1 MAIAFTIP
9 LAKKFVPGF
18 IVLLGVYLIFQ
29 TFKKQKF
36 AFHISGIGSLL
47 LASIFLMH
55 LIGMFYSSHTDDGW
69 NEIGIKMSFIVFPL
83 IGWMLPGLSKSEFQK
98 IIHSFVWGCIAFI
111 LFALIAG
118 TIRSVHYK
126 DIYYLSYENLGY
138 FIHPSYAGTYQALAL
153 FLLLRDASVSN
164 YLLRKKWFHILVCFV
179 ILIFISML
187 ASKAG
192 LIAAVIAI
200 AFGSLCWW
208 KNKFSIG
215 VALGIFVCSIG
226 VLIGSTYALPASSER
241 IEAVAQDIKT
251 TQQKFEAPETGAA
264 PAAHSSTE
272 IRLVTWKAS
281 WEILKNN
288 PIGVGTGDAESALLE
303 KYLNKGES
311 YVAERKFNSHNQF
324 FQAGVEHGWPGVLL
338 LTTLCVWLL
347 LDSIRRKNVIQLVFI
362 LMCGMN
368 FLFESFLEVQAGIV
382 FFCFMVMLFNHAK
395 HNDEVSHASV

>member
-29 TFKKQKF
+29 TFKKKKF
-36 AFHISGIGSLL
+36 TFHISGTGLIL
-47 LASIFLMH
+47 LAAIFLLH
-55 LIGMFYSSHTDDGW
+55 LTGMLYSTHTDEGW

-83 IGWMLPGLSKSEFQK
+83 IGWMLPQLSKSDFQK
-98 IIHSFVWGCIAFI
+98 IMHSFLWGCIAFI

-118 TIRSVHYK
+118 TIRSMHYN
-126 DIYYLSYENLGY
+126 DITYLSYEKLGY
-138 FIHPSYAGTYQALAL
+138 FIHPSYAATYQALAL

-179 ILIFISML
+179 VLIFMSML

-200 AFGSLCWW
+200 TFGSWCWW

-215 VALGIFVCSIG
+215 VAIGIFVCAIG
-226 VLIGSTYALPASSER
+226 VLIGSTYALPTSSAR
-241 IEAVAQDIKT
+241 IEAVAQDIQT
-251 TQQKFEAPETGAA
+251 TQQQVEEAEAGVA
-264 PAAHSSTE
+264 PSAHSSTE

-281 WEILKNN
+281 WDILKNN
-288 PIGVGTGDAESALLE
+288 PIGVGTGDAESALVE
-303 KYLNKGES
+303 KYLDAGES

-338 LTTLCVWLL
+338 LTALCVWLL
-347 LDSIRRKNVIQLVFI
+347 LDSIRRKNIILLVFV

-382 FFCFMVMLFNHAK
+382 FFCFMIMIFNRTQNHG
-395 HNDEVSHASV
+395 EVNPENS